1 MWWITACHV
10 VSYLNFLPGNG
21 NPSLVSPLV
30 GACELSTDSLQAS
43 GGASL
48 HTSELNQLER

>member
-10 VSYLNFLPGNG
+10 VSYLNFFPGNG